1 MITRGLV
8 LRAMAAIASM
18 LPAQSPAANRS
29 PKDREC
35 SAILPMERCGGG
47 FCVPYMVDRQ
57 ELRAVV
63 DTGSPFLLVDGT
75 CQRNGRFGCFT
86 DEQFSVSL
94 GDRSTEGF
102 AGQEV
107 QVDWR
112 RGEWS
117 IGGGGVER
125 SGRFTGLRFSPINF
139 GVVRGSIG
147 SGGTQA
153 IYLGLIKDR
162 QPRVRPTLLEQT
174 DIRTLDFD
182 FPRRTLT
189 VSRCAS
195 LTPKDDAVPLVDL
208 RPVGALG
215 KPLLETRIGRHTP

>member
-1 MITRGLV
+1 MITRGMV

-18 LPAQSPAANRS
+18 LPAQQSPAAERPASMRVNRS

-47 FCVPYMVDRQ
+47 FCVPYEVDRQ

-75 CQRNGRFGCFT
+75 CRGNGRFGCFT
-86 DEQFSVSL
+86 DEQYSVSL
-94 GDRSTEGF
+94 GDRSAEGF

-117 IGGGGVER
+117 IGGDSGG
-125 SGRFTGLRFSPINF
+125 SSLAAGKAAAAGKRFSGLRFSPINF
-139 GVVRGSIG
+139 GVVRSSQG

-153 IYLGLIKDR
+153 ISSGY
-162 QPRVRPTLLEQT
+162 PW
-174 DIRTLDFD
+174 
-182 FPRRTLT
+182 
-189 VSRCAS
+189 A
-195 LTPKDDAVPLVDL
+195 
-208 RPVGALG
+208 
-215 KPLLETRIGRHTP
+215 